1 LLFFRRVSRV
11 IRDLVRVVP
20 GPRALALLP
29 ALLLTACLGM
39 PEGVQPVE
47 NFEAQRY
54 LGRWYEIARLDH
66 SFERDL
72 VNVTAEYSRRED
84 GAVVVRNRG
93 FDSEDGEWDDIEGV
107 ARFVEGE
114 NLAYLK
120 VSFFGPFYGSYVVFD
135 LDREAEDY
143 GYAFVSG
150 FNRDYLWLL
159 SREPTVPD
167 SVKADFL
174 RQAESL
180 GFPVGELIWVPQE
193 SAAPE

>member
-84 GAVVVRNRG
+84 GAVGVRNRG

>member
-1 LLFFRRVSRV
+1 MLFFRRGSRV
-11 IRDLVRVVP
+11 ISSLVAVGLR
-20 GPRALALLP
+20 PRSLALLP

-66 SFERDL
+66 SFERNL
-72 VNVTAEYSRRED
+72 VNVVAEYSRRED
-84 GAVVVRNRG
+84 GAVGVRNRG
-93 FDSEDGEWDDIEGV
+93 FDSEDGEWSDIEGV
-107 ARFVEGE
+107 ARFVEE
-114 NLAYLK
+114 EDQAYLK

-159 SREPTVPD
+159 SREPTVPE
-167 SVKADFL
+167 SVKTDFL
-174 RQAESL
+174 RQAERL
-180 GFPVGELIWVPQE
+180 GFATSDLIWVTQE
-193 SAAPE
+193 DAVPE